1 MLKYDPFMVILK
13 KHTSGCNNLYPKISV
28 PKERK
33 DINVKEF
40 NLITNK
46 NEAKT
51 IKEHVSCGFKCNFN
65 STTCNLNQKNGLI
78 KNFNMNVKIIL
89 SAKKKN
95 IVGIL
100 PNVFLIKVSI

>member
-1 MLKYDPFMVILK
+1 MVILK

-46 NEAKT
+46 NEAKA
-51 IKEHVSCGFKCNFN
+51 IKEHVPCGFKCNFN
-65 STTCNLNQKNGLI
+65 STKCNLNQKNGLI

-89 SAKKKN
+89 SAKKK
-95 IVGIL
+95 I
-100 PNVFLIKVSI
+100 